1 MIAAKV
7 FGFFFHYRAP
17 ATVAVREPAPAAAAG
32 PSAAGAFLEAEY
44 TILAVLEFN
53 STRKRQSVIIRQ
65 PDGSI
70 LLQCKV
76 CATSSLK
83 RPLCSAPHTV
93 LLSDVAAPDSLLVF
107 SPCDPEPEC
116 KTLGKHITDLNKS

>member
-17 ATVAVREPAPAAAAG
+17 ATVAVREPVPHDAAG
-32 PSAAGAFLEAEY
+32 PSADAQVDVDAEY

-53 STRKRQSVIIRQ
+53 STRKRQSVVVRQ

-70 LLQCKV
+70 LLQCKARDC
-76 CATSSLK
+76 CAGLSALASGRAHQHQMCLPLPSL
-83 RPLCSAPHTV
+83 
-93 LLSDVAAPDSLLVF
+93 
-107 SPCDPEPEC
+107 
-116 KTLGKHITDLNKS
+116 

>member
-1 MIAAKV
+1 MFMLPEQASSPDEAALVIAAKV

-17 ATVAVREPAPAAAAG
+17 ATVAVREPVPYDAAG
-32 PSAAGAFLEAEY
+32 PSAGAQVDVDAEY

-53 STRKRQSVIIRQ
+53 STRKRQSVVVCQ

-76 CATSSLK
+76 RAPC
-83 RPLCSAPHTV
+83 PL
-93 LLSDVAAPDSLLVF
+93 
-107 SPCDPEPEC
+107 PC
-116 KTLGKHITDLNKS
+116 